1 MRQVHSSPGSTGS
14 AARPAVESSR
24 SEREMPTETAGQLN
38 ALLADE
44 FVLYVR
50 TLNYHWNV
58 RGMQFHSL
66 HDFLEMLYK
75 EQHTRI
81 DDLAERVRV
90 MGAHALGTLAGF
102 LEHSRIK
109 ESPGEP
115 PDPRGMISGLC
126 DGHETVIRHLH
137 EIINIVDTILQTFEI
152 IALFFQTRK
161 LLHRALGQ
169 RRRPA

>member
-1 MRQVHSSPGSTGS
+1 M
-14 AARPAVESSR
+14 
-24 SEREMPTETAGQLN
+24 
-38 ALLADE
+38 
-44 FVLYVR
+44 LYVR

-66 HDFLEMLYK
+66 HDFFEMLYK

-90 MGAHALGTLAGF
+90 MGAHALGTLGGF

-115 PDPRGMISGLC
+115 PDPRGMVSGLC

-137 EIINIVDTILQTFEI
+137 EIIRTLDGKYEDPATVNFLTDRLQEHEKTLWMLRVHLDRE
-152 IALFFQTRK
+152 
-161 LLHRALGQ
+161 LG
-169 RRRPA
+169 

>member
-1 MRQVHSSPGSTGS
+1 MRQIHSSPGSTGS

-66 HDFLEMLYK
+66 HPFFERLYG
-75 EQHTRI
+75 EQAKTI
-81 DDLAERVRV
+81 DDIAEKVR
-90 MGAHALGTLAGF
+90 ALGGYAVATLEEF
-102 LEHSRIK
+102 LSNSRLKEHR
-109 ESPGEP
+109 GDP
-115 PDPRGMISGLC
+115 PDPRMMIL
-126 DGHETVIRHLH
+126 T
-137 EIINIVDTILQTFEI
+137 
-152 IALFFQTRK
+152 
-161 LLHRALGQ
+161 
-169 RRRPA
+169 